1 MMYQIK
7 QVAPYWVKTV
17 VLRRKGLVSPTLYK
31 TDFHNDEFH
40 DSTEYASK
48 GGDA

>member
-7 QVAPYWVKTV
+7 QVAPYWIKTV
-17 VLRRKGLVSPTLYK
+17 VLRRKGLVSPQLYK
-31 TDFHNDEFH
+31 TDFHNDDYQET
-40 DSTEYASK
+40 SYAGK